1 MVDVLTPEQR
11 HLVMSR
17 IRSKDT
23 KPEMVVRR
31 LLYAQGYRYRLHAKD
46 LPGKPDIVFRGRHK
60 VVSVN
65 GCYWHSHSCAGGRH
79 RPQTNADFWEAKRQR
94 TLDRDAQAMAALE
107 MDGWSVATVWE
118 CELRESEPLL
128 RVLHAFMGPTEVEAP
143 NNRELDS
150 RLGEG
155 DVRSVDK
162 RPPI

>member
-11 HLVMSR
+11 HLVMSH

-23 KPEMVVRR
+23 KPEMIVRR

-60 VVSVN
+60 VIFVN
-65 GCYWHSHSCAGGRH
+65 GCFWHSHSCADGRH

-94 TLDRDAQAMAALE
+94 TLERDAHAVAALE
-107 MDGWSVATVWE
+107 ANGWSVATVWE
-118 CELRESEPLL
+118 CELREAGTQL
-128 RVLHAFMGPTEVEAP
+128 RGLRAFLGPTAVEA
-143 NNRELDS
+143 RSHGGFDS
-150 RLGEG
+150 RLVEG
-155 DVRSVDK
+155 DARSVDR